1 MIYFLGYTFPWV
13 YVQDTSIRLAYWRGT
28 CKVFG
33 RPILIA
39 RTQYTGQSKSLPAL
53 AGAHMMMIAH
63 ATFSFVTEH
72 EDNLAPFISWCDNI
86 IMPCIMCCYFLLL
99 YYIML
104 YYFFFMLYYIKS
116 CYITLSWLLCV
127 ISPFSGNIWLAAS
140 IPQIIAE
147 AGDPFWYRPCHSS
160 RSIYWF
166 NTMLM
171 EEIMHQL
178 ATSGNYETL

>member
-13 YVQDTSIRLAYWRGT
+13 YVQDTSIRLACWRGT

-39 RTQYTGQSKSLPAL
+39 RTQHTGQSKSLPAL

-63 ATFSFVTEH
+63 ATFSIVTEH
-72 EDNLAPFISWCDNI
+72 EDNLATFISWCDNI
-86 IMPCIMCCYFLLL
+86 IMKCIMCCFSW
-99 YYIML
+99 YIIL
-104 YYFFFMLYYIKS
+104 CYIIFMLYHIIP
-116 CYITLSWLLCV
+116 CCITSSWLLRV
-127 ISPFSGNIWLAAS
+127 IFPFSGNIVLAAS

-147 AGDPFWYRPCHSS
+147 AGDPFWYRLCHSS
-160 RSIYWF
+160 RYIYWF
-166 NTMLM
+166 NIMLM

-178 ATSGNYETL
+178 ATSGS